1 METYNFDILARFET
15 RLNSAKT
22 ESDNAYFYDL
32 LLYGELI
39 VKITSLF
46 LIANLNE
53 DKDRNRYRHLYR
65 ITRAGGIGDFSQVIM
80 EILSGPASGN
90 LSSAISDY
98 ELTELNNKIDPHSWQ
113 KEALNSLIDCLKLF
127 EIDYTQPGAK
137 TPFRVWF
144 TLFASLRNKTKGHGA
159 PTAEKI
165 SKACLLLE
173 KSLSNVVNNLTL
185 FKRPWVFLH
194 RNLNGK
200 YRVSAI
206 SKGNSASFDFLKR
219 EKDHSYKNG
228 IYCYTDSIRRVELLY
243 SDPELTNYYFP
254 NGSFNDKNIEFEA
267 LSYIDDQKKY
277 FAASEYVIPP
287 AKLPQSITEG
297 KPVLDVVKESFTNVP
312 DIAEE
317 YIHRENL
324 ESELI
329 SVLKDKDRF
338 PVVTLKGRGGIG
350 KTSLAI
356 NVIHD
361 FYNSHPDRFS
371 LIIWFSARDVD
382 LFPNGP
388 KQVQSGV
395 ITQEDI
401 SKEYCKLVYPDVTIK
416 NPLQQFSNDLS
427 SNKLGPTLFILDNF
441 ETISNPTEV
450 FEWINT
456 YVRNPNKV
464 LITSRINRNFKAD
477 YPIEVHGMTEE
488 QSRELIDRFANKYH
502 IQHLL
507 SSKYIDDL
515 IGESNGH
522 PYILKIMLGEIAR
535 TMKAEKIN
543 RIIADKDDILNALFR
558 RTFQTLSPG
567 AKRVFLT
574 LCSWDSIIPIVALV
588 SVIVG
593 DENERIDVEEA
604 VEELQKSSFIE
615 FVEDADGDFIR
626 VPLAASLYGQTELK
640 VYPEKLAVYNDR
652 KLLMEFGAT
661 NSGSVKNGIAPLVE
675 RKFKRVSQRI
685 NNILDFKREQETLE
699 YLATKFPKAWLWIAD
714 MYLAM
719 DNYEE
724 AKAAIR
730 EFLKTT
736 TLPND
741 KIKYWQRYA
750 DLCEHSDDWTGE
762 SMAIV
767 ELSTVPNVPFHIIS
781 NGAYRVNH
789 YFSKHTSDKN
799 MESRNEV
806 FSKIAQV
813 MSSRIK
819 TEGDA
824 TDYSRLA
831 WLYLNL
837 NDEDLASKY
846 TLIGLSLD
854 PYNVYC
860 EKLKSKLRL

>member
-1 METYNFDILARFET
+1 METSNFDILARFET

-22 ESDNAYFYDL
+22 ESDNAFFYDL

-90 LSSAISDY
+90 LSSAISDH
-98 ELTELNNKIDPHSWQ
+98 ELIELNNKIDPHSWQ
-113 KEALNSLIDCLKLF
+113 KEALYSLIDCLKLF
-127 EIDYTQPGAK
+127 EIDYTQPSAK

-200 YRVSAI
+200 YRVSSI

-277 FAASEYVIPP
+277 FEASEYVIPP

-297 KPVLDVVKESFTNVP
+297 KPALDVVKESFTNVP

-338 PVVTLKGRGGIG
+338 PVITLKGRGGIG

-401 SKEYCKLVYPDVTIK
+401 SKEYCKLVYPDVTVK

-685 NNILDFKREQETLE
+685 NNVLEFKREQETLE

-714 MYLAM
+714 MHLAM

-767 ELSTVPNVPFHIIS
+767 ELSMVPNVPFHIIS

-789 YFSKHTSDKN
+789 YFSKHTCDKN

-854 PYNVYC
+854 PFNVYC

>member
-1 METYNFDILARFET
+1 METSNFDILARFET

-22 ESDNAYFYDL
+22 ESDNAFFYDL

-90 LSSAISDY
+90 LSSAISDH
-98 ELTELNNKIDPHSWQ
+98 ELIELNNKIDPHSWQ
-113 KEALNSLIDCLKLF
+113 KEALYSLIDCLKLF
-127 EIDYTQPGAK
+127 EIDYTQPSAK

-277 FAASEYVIPP
+277 FEASEYVIPP

-297 KPVLDVVKESFTNVP
+297 KPALDVVKESFTNVP

-338 PVVTLKGRGGIG
+338 PVITLKGRGGIG

-401 SKEYCKLVYPDVTIK
+401 SKEYCKLVYPDVTVK

-685 NNILDFKREQETLE
+685 NNVLEFKREQETLE

-714 MYLAM
+714 MHLAM

-767 ELSTVPNVPFHIIS
+767 ELSMIPNVPFHIIS

-789 YFSKHTSDKN
+789 YFSKHTCDKN

-854 PYNVYC
+854 PFNVYC

>member
-1 METYNFDILARFET
+1 METSNFDILARFET

-22 ESDNAYFYDL
+22 ESDNAFFYDL

-98 ELTELNNKIDPHSWQ
+98 ELIELNNKIDPHSWQ
-113 KEALNSLIDCLKLF
+113 KEALYSLIDCLKLF
-127 EIDYTQPGAK
+127 EIDYTQPSAK

-277 FAASEYVIPP
+277 FEASEYVIPP

-297 KPVLDVVKESFTNVP
+297 KPALDVVKESFTNVP

-338 PVVTLKGRGGIG
+338 PVITLKGRGGIG

-401 SKEYCKLVYPDVTIK
+401 SKEYCKLVYPDVTVK

-456 YVRNPNKV
+456 YVRNQG
-464 LITSRINRNFKAD
+464 R
-477 YPIEVHGMTEE
+477 
-488 QSRELIDRFANKYH
+488 
-502 IQHLL
+502 
-507 SSKYIDDL
+507 SS
-515 IGESNGH
+515 
-522 PYILKIMLGEIAR
+522 
-535 TMKAEKIN
+535 
-543 RIIADKDDILNALFR
+543 
-558 RTFQTLSPG
+558 
-567 AKRVFLT
+567 
-574 LCSWDSIIPIVALV
+574 LV
-588 SVIVG
+588 
-593 DENERIDVEEA
+593 
-604 VEELQKSSFIE
+604 
-615 FVEDADGDFIR
+615 
-626 VPLAASLYGQTELK
+626 
-640 VYPEKLAVYNDR
+640 
-652 KLLMEFGAT
+652 
-661 NSGSVKNGIAPLVE
+661 
-675 RKFKRVSQRI
+675 
-685 NNILDFKREQETLE
+685 ILDTTVTVESGVAFTVIGANGEQIRYNTLTDALNE
-699 YLATKFPKAWLWIAD
+699 AGNNPLMLVYMPNHWKAVI
-714 MYLAM
+714 
-719 DNYEE
+719 
-724 AKAAIR
+724 
-730 EFLKTT
+730 
-736 TLPND
+736 P
-741 KIKYWQRYA
+741 
-750 DLCEHSDDWTGE
+750 
-762 SMAIV
+762 
-767 ELSTVPNVPFHIIS
+767 S
-781 NGAYRVNH
+781 N
-789 YFSKHTSDKN
+789 K
-799 MESRNEV
+799 
-806 FSKIAQV
+806 
-813 MSSRIK
+813 
-819 TEGDA
+819 
-824 TDYSRLA
+824 
-831 WLYLNL
+831 
-837 NDEDLASKY
+837 
-846 TLIGLSLD
+846 
-854 PYNVYC
+854 
-860 EKLKSKLRL
+860 

>member
-1 METYNFDILARFET
+1 METYNFDILSRFET

-90 LSSAISDY
+90 LSSAISDD

-297 KPVLDVVKESFTNVP
+297 KPALDVVKESFTNVP

-388 KQVQSGV
+388 
-395 ITQEDI
+395 
-401 SKEYCKLVYPDVTIK
+401 
-416 NPLQQFSNDLS
+416 
-427 SNKLGPTLFILDNF
+427 
-441 ETISNPTEV
+441 
-450 FEWINT
+450 
-456 YVRNPNKV
+456 
-464 LITSRINRNFKAD
+464 
-477 YPIEVHGMTEE
+477 
-488 QSRELIDRFANKYH
+488 
-502 IQHLL
+502 
-507 SSKYIDDL
+507 
-515 IGESNGH
+515 
-522 PYILKIMLGEIAR
+522 
-535 TMKAEKIN
+535 
-543 RIIADKDDILNALFR
+543 
-558 RTFQTLSPG
+558 
-567 AKRVFLT
+567 
-574 LCSWDSIIPIVALV
+574 
-588 SVIVG
+588 
-593 DENERIDVEEA
+593 
-604 VEELQKSSFIE
+604 
-615 FVEDADGDFIR
+615 
-626 VPLAASLYGQTELK
+626 
-640 VYPEKLAVYNDR
+640 
-652 KLLMEFGAT
+652 
-661 NSGSVKNGIAPLVE
+661 
-675 RKFKRVSQRI
+675 
-685 NNILDFKREQETLE
+685 
-699 YLATKFPKAWLWIAD
+699 
-714 MYLAM
+714 
-719 DNYEE
+719 
-724 AKAAIR
+724 
-730 EFLKTT
+730 
-736 TLPND
+736 
-741 KIKYWQRYA
+741 
-750 DLCEHSDDWTGE
+750 
-762 SMAIV
+762 
-767 ELSTVPNVPFHIIS
+767 
-781 NGAYRVNH
+781 
-789 YFSKHTSDKN
+789 
-799 MESRNEV
+799 
-806 FSKIAQV
+806 
-813 MSSRIK
+813 
-819 TEGDA
+819 
-824 TDYSRLA
+824 
-831 WLYLNL
+831 
-837 NDEDLASKY
+837 
-846 TLIGLSLD
+846 
-854 PYNVYC
+854 
-860 EKLKSKLRL
+860 

>member
-685 NNILDFKREQETLE
+685 NNILDFQREQETLE

>member
-1 METYNFDILARFET
+1 METSNFDILARFET

-22 ESDNAYFYDL
+22 ESDNAFFYDL

-98 ELTELNNKIDPHSWQ
+98 ELIELNNKIDPRSWQ
-113 KEALNSLIDCLKLF
+113 KEALYSLIDCLKLF
-127 EIDYTQPGAK
+127 EIDYTQPSAK

-185 FKRPWVFLH
+185 FKRPWAFLH

-277 FAASEYVIPP
+277 FEASEYVIPP

-297 KPVLDVVKESFTNVP
+297 KPALDVVKESFTNVP

-338 PVVTLKGRGGIG
+338 PVITLKGRGGIG

-401 SKEYCKLVYPDVTIK
+401 SKEYCKLVYPDVTVK

-685 NNILDFKREQETLE
+685 NNVLEFKREQETLE

-714 MYLAM
+714 MHLAM

-767 ELSTVPNVPFHIIS
+767 ELSMVPNVPFHIIS

-789 YFSKHTSDKN
+789 YFSKHTCDKN

-854 PYNVYC
+854 PFNVYC

>member
-1 METYNFDILARFET
+1 METYNFDILSRFET

-90 LSSAISDY
+90 LSSAISDD

-297 KPVLDVVKESFTNVP
+297 KPALDVVKESFTNVP

-441 ETISNPTEV
+441 ETISNPTEL

>member
-1 METYNFDILARFET
+1 METYNFDILSRFET

-90 LSSAISDY
+90 LSSAISDD

-297 KPVLDVVKESFTNVP
+297 KPALDVVKESFTNVP

-361 FYNSHPDRFS
+361 LYNSHPDRFS

>member
-1 METYNFDILARFET
+1 METSNFDILARFET

-22 ESDNAYFYDL
+22 ESDNAFFYDL

-90 LSSAISDY
+90 LSSAISDH
-98 ELTELNNKIDPHSWQ
+98 ELIELNNKIDPHSWQ
-113 KEALNSLIDCLKLF
+113 KEALYSLIDCLKLF
-127 EIDYTQPGAK
+127 EIDYTQPSAK

-277 FAASEYVIPP
+277 FEASEYVIPP

-297 KPVLDVVKESFTNVP
+297 KPALDVVKESFTNVP

-338 PVVTLKGRGGIG
+338 PVITLKGRGGIG

-401 SKEYCKLVYPDVTIK
+401 SKEYCKLVYPDVTVK

-685 NNILDFKREQETLE
+685 NNVLEFKREQETLE

-714 MYLAM
+714 MHLAM

-767 ELSTVPNVPFHIIS
+767 ELSMVPNVPFHIIS

-789 YFSKHTSDKN
+789 YFSKHTCDKN

-854 PYNVYC
+854 PFNVYC

>member
-1 METYNFDILARFET
+1 METSNFDILARFET

-22 ESDNAYFYDL
+22 ESDNAFFYDL

-90 LSSAISDY
+90 LSSAISDH
-98 ELTELNNKIDPHSWQ
+98 ELIELNNKIDPHSWQ
-113 KEALNSLIDCLKLF
+113 KEALYSLIDCLKLF
-127 EIDYTQPGAK
+127 EIDYTQPSAK

-194 RNLNGK
+194 LNLNGK

-277 FAASEYVIPP
+277 FEASEYVIPP

-297 KPVLDVVKESFTNVP
+297 KPALDVVKESFTNVP

-338 PVVTLKGRGGIG
+338 PVITLKGRGGIG

-401 SKEYCKLVYPDVTIK
+401 SKEYCKLVYPDVTVK

-685 NNILDFKREQETLE
+685 NNVLEFKREQETLE

-714 MYLAM
+714 MHLAM

-767 ELSTVPNVPFHIIS
+767 ELSMVPNVPFHIIS

-789 YFSKHTSDKN
+789 YFSKHTCDKN

-854 PYNVYC
+854 PFNVYC

>member
-1 METYNFDILARFET
+1 M
-15 RLNSAKT
+15 
-22 ESDNAYFYDL
+22 
-32 LLYGELI
+32 
-39 VKITSLF
+39 
-46 LIANLNE
+46 
-53 DKDRNRYRHLYR
+53 
-65 ITRAGGIGDFSQVIM
+65 
-80 EILSGPASGN
+80 
-90 LSSAISDY
+90 
-98 ELTELNNKIDPHSWQ
+98 
-113 KEALNSLIDCLKLF
+113 
-127 EIDYTQPGAK
+127 
-137 TPFRVWF
+137 
-144 TLFASLRNKTKGHGA
+144 
-159 PTAEKI
+159 
-165 SKACLLLE
+165 
-173 KSLSNVVNNLTL
+173 
-185 FKRPWVFLH
+185 
-194 RNLNGK
+194 
-200 YRVSAI
+200 
-206 SKGNSASFDFLKR
+206 
-219 EKDHSYKNG
+219 
-228 IYCYTDSIRRVELLY
+228 
-243 SDPELTNYYFP
+243 
-254 NGSFNDKNIEFEA
+254 
-267 LSYIDDQKKY
+267 
-277 FAASEYVIPP
+277 
-287 AKLPQSITEG
+287 
-297 KPVLDVVKESFTNVP
+297 
-312 DIAEE
+312 
-317 YIHRENL
+317 
-324 ESELI
+324 
-329 SVLKDKDRF
+329 
-338 PVVTLKGRGGIG
+338 
-350 KTSLAI
+350 
-356 NVIHD
+356 
-361 FYNSHPDRFS
+361 
-371 LIIWFSARDVD
+371 
-382 LFPNGP
+382 
-388 KQVQSGV
+388 
-395 ITQEDI
+395 
-401 SKEYCKLVYPDVTIK
+401 
-416 NPLQQFSNDLS
+416 
-427 SNKLGPTLFILDNF
+427 FILDNF

-685 NNILDFKREQETLE
+685 NNVLEFKREQETLE

-714 MYLAM
+714 MHLAM

-767 ELSTVPNVPFHIIS
+767 ELSMIPNVPFHIIS

-789 YFSKHTSDKN
+789 YFSKHTCDKN

-854 PYNVYC
+854 PFNVYC

>member
-1 METYNFDILARFET
+1 METSNFDILARFET

-22 ESDNAYFYDL
+22 ESDNAFFYDL

-98 ELTELNNKIDPHSWQ
+98 ELIELNNKIDPHSWQ
-113 KEALNSLIDCLKLF
+113 KEALYSLIDCLKLF
-127 EIDYTQPGAK
+127 EIDYTQPSAK

-277 FAASEYVIPP
+277 FEASEYVIPP

-297 KPVLDVVKESFTNVP
+297 KPALDVVKESFTNVP

-338 PVVTLKGRGGIG
+338 PVITLKGRGGIG

-401 SKEYCKLVYPDVTIK
+401 SKEYCKLVYPDVTVK

-685 NNILDFKREQETLE
+685 NNVLEFKREQETLE

-714 MYLAM
+714 MHLAM

-767 ELSTVPNVPFHIIS
+767 ELSMVPNVPFHIIS

-789 YFSKHTSDKN
+789 YFSKHTCDKN

-854 PYNVYC
+854 PFNVYC

>member
-1 METYNFDILARFET
+1 METYNFDILTRFET

-39 VKITSLF
+39 VKITALF
-46 LIANLNE
+46 IIANLNE
-53 DKDRNRYRHLYR
+53 DKDRNRYRQLYR

-127 EIDYTQPGAK
+127 EIDYTQPGVK

-173 KSLSNVVNNLTL
+173 KSLINVVNNLTL
-185 FKRPWVFLH
+185 FKRPWVFLY

-206 SKGNSASFDFLKR
+206 SKGNTAPFDFLKR

-228 IYCYTDSIRRVELLY
+228 IYCFTDSIRRVELLY

-254 NGSFNDKNIEFEA
+254 NGSFSDKNKEFEA

-277 FAASEYVIPP
+277 YDASDYVIPP

-297 KPVLDVVKESFTNVP
+297 KPTLDIVKESFTNVP

-329 SVLKDKDRF
+329 SVLMDKDRF
-338 PVVTLKGRGGIG
+338 PVITLKGRGGIG

-401 SKEYCKLVYPDVTIK
+401 SKEYCKLVYPDVIIK

-427 SNKLGPTLFILDNF
+427 SNTLGPTLFILDNF

-456 YVRNPNKV
+456 YIRNPNKV

-685 NNILDFKREQETLE
+685 NNIIDFKREQETLE

-714 MYLAM
+714 MHLAM

-736 TLPND
+736 TLSSD

-750 DLCEHSDDWTGE
+750 DLCEHSDDWMGE

-767 ELSTVPNVPFHIIS
+767 ELATVPNVPFHIIS

-789 YFSKHTSDKN
+789 YFSKHTSEKN
-799 MESRNEV
+799 MESRGEV

-819 TEGDA
+819 TEGDS

-837 NDEDLASKY
+837 NDEELASKY

-860 EKLKSKLRL
+860 EKLRSKLRL

>member
-1 METYNFDILARFET
+1 METSNFDILARFET

-22 ESDNAYFYDL
+22 ESDNAFFYDL

-98 ELTELNNKIDPHSWQ
+98 ELIELNNKIDPHSWQ
-113 KEALNSLIDCLKLF
+113 KEALYSLIDCLKLF
-127 EIDYTQPGAK
+127 EIDYTQPSAK

-185 FKRPWVFLH
+185 FKRPWVYLH

-277 FAASEYVIPP
+277 FEASEYVIPP
-287 AKLPQSITEG
+287 AKLPKSITEG
-297 KPVLDVVKESFTNVP
+297 KPALDVVKESFTNVP

-338 PVVTLKGRGGIG
+338 PVITLKGRGGIG

-401 SKEYCKLVYPDVTIK
+401 SKEYCKLVYPDVTVK

-441 ETISNPTEV
+441 ETISNPAEV

-685 NNILDFKREQETLE
+685 NNVLEFKREQETLE
-699 YLATKFPKAWLWIAD
+699 YLAAKFPKAWLWIAD
-714 MYLAM
+714 MHLAM

-767 ELSTVPNVPFHIIS
+767 ELSMVPNVPFHIIS

-789 YFSKHTSDKN
+789 YFSKHTCDKN

-854 PYNVYC
+854 PFNVYC
-860 EKLKSKLRL
+860 DKLKSKLRL